1 MTLVKDTSYSLLN
14 HGTTYPHSQLVGER
28 AKKQKDRQEKYCFLS
43 VPRVGWEI
51 KKVIKEILVCPER
64 RLTTVRTGGHWS
76 RLLCMV
82 GIFLSSRSFQ
92 EGWKPVS
99 KGKDKWFLPVLWIVG
114 SWNIWEMPRYYLL
127 TWVSFLPILTLVWNW
142 SVGSFSSWCLAD
154 QEMHVHPHLPVSQ
167 LNPSHSENST

>member
-1 MTLVKDTSYSLLN
+1 MTLVKDTSYFLLN

-64 RLTTVRTGGHWS
+64 RLKTVRTGGHWS

-99 KGKDKWFLPVLWIVG
+99 KGKDEWFLPVLWIVG
-114 SWNIWEMPRYYLL
+114 SWSIWEMPRYYLL

-142 SVGSFSSWCLAD
+142 SLGSFSS
-154 QEMHVHPHLPVSQ
+154 
-167 LNPSHSENST
+167 